1 MISLSLSLS
10 LCLSFSLSL
19 SLSLSLSPIMG
30 EEKWVPIVSYRFP
43 PNLIHSPSIVSFD
56 NQKIRNSSWRKP
68 GHEIAL
74 ISLNFQLLWN

>member
-1 MISLSLSLS
+1 MYMILDDLDLSGLSVSLSLSP
-10 LCLSFSLSL
+10 
-19 SLSLSLSPIMG
+19 LSLSPIMG

-43 PNLIHSPSIVSFD
+43 PNLIPMPSIVSFD

-74 ISLNFQLLWN
+74 ISPT